1 MRQYRQIISVCIL
14 LIISCQTMYAETDYF
29 IQNIAVDILRKMCKV
44 NSSQLPIKVS
54 QTDAFTAMNIRDGYL
69 TYYYSSNL
77 QGEGLD
83 YVMNNKKLIY
93 DNLLAQ
99 IVSNPLIPALC
110 IDAKI
115 GIRYRY
121 TFTYN
126 RKDMDIDITNS
137 TLTDIL
143 PPLNQDVRNTYVK
156 EYYTATDA
164 PCQISNNYFTIYQE
178 TSNDSYLT
186 QHLDEKEMVELV
198 MDSFLDNTPSSITNL
213 LCLWMGKGLCVSYV
227 DENNVVGEG
236 SYISYDKIEEIYLS
250 LYPSSLNQPTLVDKS
265 PKFLNGE
272 TDKFSEWVNSQLIY
286 PKEAMENGIQG
297 RVILTFKIGKDGY
310 IKDIQVIGTP
320 DKLLAN
326 EAVRV
331 VSGSPQWTPGEKD
344 NQKVSVSYTFPV
356 IFQLQ

>member
-14 LIISCQTMYAETDYF
+14 MIISNQIMCAETDYF
-29 IQNIAVDILRKMCKV
+29 IQNVAVDIIKKMCK
-44 NSSQLPIKVS
+44 SSQLPIKVS
-54 QTDAFTAMNIRDGYL
+54 QTDALTAMDISDGYL
-69 TYYYSSNL
+69 TYYCSSNL
-77 QGEGLD
+77 QGEELD

-99 IVSNPLIPALC
+99 IVSTPFTTALC

-126 RKDMDIDITNS
+126 GKDMDIDITNS

-143 PPLNQDVRNTYVK
+143 PNPLNQDVRNTYVK
-156 EYYTATDA
+156 EHYTATGA
-164 PCQISNNYFTIYQE
+164 PCQISNDYFTIYQE
-178 TSNDSYLT
+178 TSDASYLT
-186 QHLDEKEMVELV
+186 QYLDEKDMAELV
-198 MDSFLDNTPSSITNL
+198 IDSFLESTPGSLVNL
-213 LCLWMGKGLCVSYV
+213 LCLWLGKGFCISFV
-227 DENNVVGEG
+227 DEKTGVGKG
-236 SYISYDKIEEIYLS
+236 NYISYDKIKEIYLS
-250 LYPSSLNQPTLVDKS
+250 LYPSSLSQPSFVDKS
-265 PKFLNGE
+265 PKFLNGGA
-272 TDKFSEWVNSQLIY
+272 DKFSEWVNSQLIY